1 MQVIVSFLAILE
13 LMKIGFINIVQEEIL
28 DPTDSY
34 FGKLYQAMIINRR
47 PREKLD
53 FDTPKNRF
61 FLKLLLILHLLLDST
76 IELIS
81 R

>member
-1 MQVIVSFLAILE
+1 MTLNEFL
-13 LMKIGFINIVQEEIL
+13 FDNPNDQINSWVN
-28 DPTDSY
+28 PTDLY

-61 FLKLLLILHLLLDST
+61 FSNFY
-76 IELIS
+76 
-81 R
+81 